1 MMMIPGPF
9 LHRLFLACLLLV
21 SALSSCKRESKA
33 DAAFYYWKQTLTL
46 NKTQHQVLDEVAAG
60 KLYLRFFDI
69 KWDAYAGKAHPEAII
84 SFKEPVKTTKLTPV
98 VFITNQTFE
107 KLSMAGVDSLAMQSN
122 TLLQHLAQAQ
132 KISYQSVQFDCD
144 WSLGTK
150 DKYFQFLK
158 SFKAISK
165 KQLEATIRLHQ
176 VKYQVRTGLPPVDRG
191 ILMFYN
197 MGKLSA
203 KPEDPNSIYNPKDAA
218 TYISYLPKY
227 GLPLDIALP
236 LFSWSIHIRNG
247 EIIQVYGKIGKKEL
261 SNTENF
267 QPTAHKNVYKA
278 LRSFFTGGIYVKTD
292 DLFKL
297 EETDKALLEQAAIQL
312 AEHLNKKE
320 HKTII
325 YYEIGN
331 LNISTFKT
339 KDFEEISAHF

>member
-9 LHRLFLACLLLV
+9 IHRLFLASLLFILV
-21 SALSSCKRESKA
+21 LSSCKRESKA

-46 NKTQHQVLDEVAAG
+46 NKAQQQVLDEVAG
-60 KLYLRFFDI
+60 GRLYLRFFDI
-69 KWDAYAGKAHPEAII
+69 KWDAYSGKAHPEAII
-84 SFKEPVKTTKLTPV
+84 SFKDPIKTTKLVPV

-107 KLSMAGVDSLAMQSN
+107 KLSTAGVDSLAMQSN
-122 TLLQHLAQAQ
+122 TLLQQLAKAQ
-132 KISYQSVQFDCD
+132 KISYQRVQFDCD
-144 WSLGTK
+144 WTLGTK

-176 VKYQVRTGLPPVDRG
+176 VKYQVRTGIPPVERG
-191 ILMFYN
+191 VLMFYN

-203 KPEDPNSIYNPKDAA
+203 RPEAPNSIYNPKDAE

-227 GLPLDIALP
+227 ALPLDIALP
-236 LFSWSIHIRNG
+236 LFSWSVHIRNG

-267 QPTAHKNVYKA
+267 QPTAYKNVYRA
-278 LRSFFTGGIYVKTD
+278 LKSFFTGGVYVKTD

-297 EETDKALLEQAAIQL
+297 EETDKALLEQATIQL
-312 AEHLNKKE
+312 ARHLNKKE
-320 HKTII
+320 QKTII

-331 LNISTFKT
+331 LNIATFKT